1 MSYKYLNITN
11 MSFVNVFFRQVNTL
25 IDWSSIE
32 KELRKVYKRGEKQS
46 KTNTNT
52 FIDRFA
58 LSSMHIDGDDALYLL
73 LKLRRRA
80 EALNQIF
87 GIGGQTLD
95 NSRTARFYALL
106 YSPDITMAMPAF
118 QLYQITDPT
127 LPHRKKVR
135 STGHLLRLIREI
147 TTVMLRQLSGCGNT
161 NPITLMSGQK
171 TTILVCTY
179 PKKILKMIHSI
190 WVKKFSLTWGGNF
203 PILFFKSNCER
214 VI

>member
-32 KELRKVYKRGEKQS
+32 KKLRKVYKRGEKQS

-73 LKLRRRA
+73 LKLRRPA

-87 GIGGQTLD
+87 WTGGQTLD
-95 NSRTARFYALL
+95 NSHTARFYALL
-106 YSPDITMAMPAF
+106 YSPDITVAMPVF
-118 QLYQITDPT
+118 QLYQITDPNAT
-127 LPHRKKVR
+127 TPEEGTQHRALV
-135 STGHLLRLIREI
+135 E
-147 TTVMLRQLSGCGNT
+147 VNSGNNDRHVTPVIGPWEYKSNHPDEWAKNYDFSVYIPQKNT
-161 NPITLMSGQK
+161 ENDSLNLGQK
-171 TTILVCTY
+171 ILIDVG
-179 PKKILKMIHSI
+179 
-190 WVKKFSLTWGGNF
+190 W
-203 PILFFKSNCER
+203 
-214 VI
+214 